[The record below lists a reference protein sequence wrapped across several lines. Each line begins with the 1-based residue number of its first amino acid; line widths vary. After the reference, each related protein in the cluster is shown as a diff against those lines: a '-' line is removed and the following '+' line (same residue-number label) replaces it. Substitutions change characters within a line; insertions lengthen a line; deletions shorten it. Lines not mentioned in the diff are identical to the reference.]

1 MLISE
6 EEKLREHGIRVK
18 VVGKVFIMFC
28 VFYSRNFHRTFL
40 LRFGTWSMT
49 PPSDSASCVF
59 MYFQLI
65 FSSFLVSLTMRGFPK
80 PLLKT
85 LT

>member
-40 LRFGTWSMT
+40 LRFMT
-49 PPSDSASCVF
+49 FDTKSCVF
-59 MYFQLI
+59 SISRMFGGL
-65 FSSFLVSLTMRGFPK
+65 
-80 PLLKT
+80 
-85 LT
+85 